1 MKRASGRQAV
11 NSKISLI
18 ESYYFRDGQVFG
30 QTYQSGVR
38 IIHWKIRVF
47 FH

>member
-1 MKRASGRQAV
+1 MATGKQAV
-11 NSKISLI
+11 NTKIPFI

-38 IIHWKIRVF
+38 IIHWKIMVF
-47 FH
+47 FN